1 MLNMNIL
8 AITKGGSKLYFAVA
22 FAVLLMLATSAFSSK
37 TYAATFVVTKTADTA
52 DGACNADCSLR
63 EAITAANTAAGPDII
78 TVPAGTYTLTITG
91 TNEDANAN
99 GDLDITS
106 AITLNGAG
114 AGTTAIEAAA
124 TPLTAGERVFHC
136 LTAATAVIIN
146 DV

>member
-1 MLNMNIL
+1 MFNNKLPAKTGGKLRIPFVLAFAAVAML
-8 AITKGGSKLYFAVA
+8 AIT
-22 FAVLLMLATSAFSSK
+22 AFSSS

-124 TPLTAGERVFHC
+124 TPLTAGE
-136 LTAATAVIIN
+136 
-146 DV
+146 